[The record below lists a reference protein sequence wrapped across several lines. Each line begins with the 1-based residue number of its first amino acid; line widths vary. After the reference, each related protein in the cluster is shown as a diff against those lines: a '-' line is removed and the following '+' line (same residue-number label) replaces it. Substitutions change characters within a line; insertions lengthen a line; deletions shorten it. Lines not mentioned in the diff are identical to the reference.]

1 MGETASCGT
10 PKARLY
16 SEDWLR
22 KSLVTSHKRS
32 RLQMNIQ
39 GHAEE
44 DKEEDEVEEEDDCT
58 DCLQAAELVWKCV
71 EEDDQYPSSHTV
83 QYQL

>member
-1 MGETASCGT
+1 
-10 PKARLY
+10 
-16 SEDWLR
+16 
-22 KSLVTSHKRS
+22 
-32 RLQMNIQ
+32 MNIQ

-58 DCLQAAELVWKCV
+58 DCLQAAELVWKGV
-71 EEDDQYPSSHTV
+71 EEDAQYPSSHTV